1 VFSAGFIKEYVNP
14 VSMRNLCWFLVMD
27 FDDKIT
33 QGKDFPWDY
42 LFKKPTGRPRPF
54 VKNLHH
60 R

>member
-1 VFSAGFIKEYVNP
+1 
-14 VSMRNLCWFLVMD
+14 MRNLCWFLVMD